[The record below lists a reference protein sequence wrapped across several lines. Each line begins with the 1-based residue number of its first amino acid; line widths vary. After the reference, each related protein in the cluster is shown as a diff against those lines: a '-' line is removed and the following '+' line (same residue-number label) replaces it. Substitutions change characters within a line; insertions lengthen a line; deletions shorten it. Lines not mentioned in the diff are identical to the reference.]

1 VSARLAAVLLLALA
15 AGCSALGFAY
25 NNADTWLRWQAG
37 RYLDLDSGQ
46 TRELDARVDAFLA
59 WHRAEALPQYA
70 RLAGEAVSRLERG
83 ASRDDLVWGYDAIRE
98 QSRAGLLRAGAELG
112 DFLDRL
118 APAQIA
124 HLEERFAQ
132 ENRKYAER
140 WLTGTHAQRRE
151 RRTRRIVGAL
161 QDWLGELNDAQRE
174 RIRQY
179 SEGAPLDAE
188 GRDRDR
194 RRRQAELLAMLRAGA
209 SARRVGDWAAHWE
222 HGRDPGFAAAS
233 RAAMQDFIGLLADL
247 ERTLSPG
254 QRQHAARRLRGYA
267 RDFQVLAQAR

>member
-1 VSARLAAVLLLALA
+1 LVSARLAAVLLLALA
-15 AGCSALGFAY
+15 GCSALGFAY
-25 NNADTWLRWQAG
+25 DNADTWLRWQAG
-37 RYLDLDSGQ
+37 RYLDLGSGQ
-46 TRELDARVDAFLA
+46 AGELDARVDAFFA
-59 WHRAEALPQYA
+59 WHRAQALPQYA

-98 QSRAGLLRAGAELG
+98 QSRAGLRRAGAELG

-118 APAQIA
+118 TPAQIA
-124 HLEERFAQ
+124 HLEERFTQ

-140 WLTGTHAQRRE
+140 WLAGTPAQRRE
-151 RRTRRIVGAL
+151 RRYGRVVEAL

-209 SARRVGDWAAHWE
+209 SAGRVGDWAAHWE
-222 HGRDPGFAAAS
+222 RGREPGYAAAS
-233 RAAMQDFIGLLADL
+233 RAAVQDFIGLLADL
-247 ERTLSPG
+247 ERSLSLV
-254 QRQHAARRLRGYA
+254 QRQHAVRRLRGYA

>member
-15 AGCSALGFAY
+15 AGCSALGFGY
-25 NNADTWLRWQAG
+25 DNADTWLRWQAG
-37 RYLDLDSGQ
+37 RYLDLEAGQ
-46 TRELDARVDAFLA
+46 TSELDARVDAFLA

-83 ASRDDLVWGYDAIRE
+83 ASRGDLVWGYDAIRE
-98 QSRAGLLRAGAELG
+98 QSRAGLRRAGAELG

-118 APAQIA
+118 TPVQIA
-124 HLEERFAQ
+124 HLEERFTQ

-140 WLTGTHAQRRE
+140 WLAGTPAQRRE
-151 RRTRRIVGAL
+151 RRYGRIVEAL
-161 QDWLGELNDAQRE
+161 AGWLGELNDAQRE

-222 HGRDPGFAAAS
+222 RGRDPGYAAAS

-247 ERTLSPG
+247 ERTLSPV
-254 QRQHAARRLRGYA
+254 QRQHAVRRLRGYA
-267 RDFQVLAQAR
+267 RDFLVLAEAR

>member
-1 VSARLAAVLLLALA
+1 MSARLAAVCLLALA

-25 NNADTWLRWQAG
+25 DNADTWLRWQAG

-59 WHRAEALPQYA
+59 WHRAEALPRYA
-70 RLAGEAVSRLERG
+70 HLAEEAVARLERG

-98 QSRAGLLRAGAELG
+98 QSRAALRRAGAELG

-118 APAQIA
+118 APAQIT
-124 HLEERFAQ
+124 HLEARLAQ

-140 WLTGTHAQRRE
+140 WLAGTPAQRRE
-151 RRTRRIVGAL
+151 RRNRRIVEVL

-174 RIRQY
+174 RIREY
-179 SEGAPLDAE
+179 NGRAPLNAE

-194 RRRQAELLAMLRAGA
+194 RRRQAELLVLLRARA
-209 SARRVGDWAAHWE
+209 SAGRVGDWAADWE
-222 HGRDPGFAAAS
+222 RGRDPGFAAAN
-233 RAAMQDFIGLLADL
+233 RAAARDFIDLLADL
-247 ERTLSPG
+247 ERSLSPA
-254 QRQHAARRLRGYA
+254 QRQHAVRRLRGYA
-267 RDFQVLAQAR
+267 RDFQVLAAAR

>member
-1 VSARLAAVLLLALA
+1 MSARLAAVLLLALA
-15 AGCSALGFAY
+15 AGCSAVGFAY

-59 WHRAEALPQYA
+59 WHRTEALPRYA
-70 RLAGEAVSRLERG
+70 RLAGAAVSRLERG

-98 QSRAGLLRAGAELG
+98 QSRAGLRRAGAELG

-118 APAQIA
+118 TPAQIA

-140 WLTGTHAQRRE
+140 WLAGTPAQRRE
-151 RRTRRIVGAL
+151 RRYWRIVEVL
-161 QDWLGELNDAQRE
+161 EDWLGELNDAQRE

-179 SEGAPLDAE
+179 SESAPLNAE

-194 RRRQAELLAMLRAGA
+194 RRLQAELLAMLRAGA
-209 SARRVGDWAAHWE
+209 SAGRVGDWAAHWE
-222 HGRDPGFAAAS
+222 RGRDPGFAAAN

-247 ERTLSPG
+247 EQSLSPG
-254 QRQHAARRLRGYA
+254 QRQHAVRRLRGYA
-267 RDFQVLAQAR
+267 RDFQVLAEAR

>member
-25 NNADTWLRWQAG
+25 DNADTWLRWQSG

-46 TRELDARVDAFLA
+46 TSELDARVDAFLA

-83 ASRDDLVWGYDAIRE
+83 ASRGDLVWGYDAIRE
-98 QSRAGLLRAGAELG
+98 QSRAGLRRAGAELG

-118 APAQIA
+118 TPAQIA
-124 HLEERFAQ
+124 HLEERFTQ

-140 WLTGTHAQRRE
+140 WLAGTPAQRRE
-151 RRTRRIVGAL
+151 RRYGRIVEAL
-161 QDWLGELNDAQRE
+161 AGWLGELNDAQRE

-222 HGRDPGFAAAS
+222 RGRDPGYAAAS

-247 ERTLSPG
+247 ERTLSPV
-254 QRQHAARRLRGYA
+254 QRQHAVRRLRGYA
-267 RDFQVLAQAR
+267 RDFLVLAEAR

>member
-15 AGCSALGFAY
+15 AGCSAVGFAY

-59 WHRAEALPQYA
+59 WHRTEALPRYA
-70 RLAGEAVSRLERG
+70 RLAGAAVSRLERG

-98 QSRAGLLRAGAELG
+98 QSRAGLRRAGAELG

-118 APAQIA
+118 TPAQIA

-140 WLTGTHAQRRE
+140 WLAGTPAQRRE
-151 RRTRRIVGAL
+151 RRYWRIVEVL
-161 QDWLGELNDAQRE
+161 EDWLGELNDAQRE

-179 SEGAPLDAE
+179 SESAPLNAE

-194 RRRQAELLAMLRAGA
+194 RRLQAELLAMLRAGA
-209 SARRVGDWAAHWE
+209 SAGRVGDWAAHWE
-222 HGRDPGFAAAS
+222 RGRDPGFAAAN

-247 ERTLSPG
+247 EQSLSPG
-254 QRQHAARRLRGYA
+254 QRQHAVRRLRGYA
-267 RDFQVLAQAR
+267 RDFQVLAEAR

>member
-15 AGCSALGFAY
+15 GCSALGFAY
-25 NNADTWLRWQAG
+25 DNADTWLRWQAG
-37 RYLDLDSGQ
+37 RYLDLGSGQ
-46 TRELDARVDAFLA
+46 AGELDARIGAFFA
-59 WHRAEALPQYA
+59 WHRAQALPQYA

-83 ASRDDLVWGYDAIRE
+83 ASREDLVWGYDAIRE
-98 QSRAGLLRAGAELG
+98 QSRAGLRRAGAELG

-118 APAQIA
+118 TPAQIA
-124 HLEERFAQ
+124 HLEERLTQ

-140 WLTGTHAQRRE
+140 WLAGTPAQRRE
-151 RRTRRIVGAL
+151 RRYGRVVEAL
-161 QDWLGELNDAQRE
+161 EDWLGELNDAQRE

-254 QRQHAARRLRGYA
+254 QRQHAVRRLRGYA